1 MANQSGFEFMQIAA
15 TLAAGLLSNNPHN
28 VKVMQPAD
36 QAEFASDLYNCCLK
50 ELRERPLREKPKATR
65 RGGSRPAAAAI
76 VRTVR

>member
-1 MANQSGFEFMQIAA
+1 MAKQSSFELMQIAA

-50 ELRERPLREKPKATR
+50 ELRAARSPPQR
-65 RGGSRPAAAAI
+65 RRLPPAHAGAPG
-76 VRTVR
+76 RG